1 MKELV
6 PYVPALLMDF
16 CLGIVITNT
25 AYFSTSL
32 SLSATFI
39 GALMSFS
46 TLFFTLFAIPCGKLS
61 DRIGRSRLLSAGC
74 FLITLVSLGLTQ
86 CQKGWHLVMVYPWV
100 GLSQALFWP
109 TYEAWLAERQG
120 GGTLIQRLRL
130 FNLFWC
136 SGITLGPVMSSYLQ
150 RSPNPDF
157 PFYLASGCAVLNWL
171 LISRQSKPTN
181 ADLHP
186 DSNHVLDLTN
196 DRPAHRPTLFIY
208 ISRIANFASWFTLS
222 ILRSLTPKLT
232 TEKMGVLPTQYGH
245 FIMLMGSVQL
255 ATYIWYGAKRSARWH
270 YKLSP
275 LFFPQ
280 VVTAIGLFILG
291 WFYHPQLW
299 MVAFALF
306 GISTATT
313 YFSSMF
319 YGLVGNNNKG
329 TQAGWHEAILGIGV
343 LLGPLVG
350 GWLADLSNNPQS
362 PYLLCSGLMSGLLVV
377 QVGIWLTMR
386 NSNKTDQPTQ

>member
-1 MKELV
+1 MKELI

-39 GALMSFS
+39 GVLMSFS
-46 TLFFTLFAIPCGKLS
+46 TLLFTLFAIPFGKLS

-74 FLITLVSLGLTQ
+74 FLITLVSLGLPQ

-157 PFYLASGCAVLNWL
+157 PFYLVSGCAVLNWL
-171 LISRQSKPTN
+171 LISHQSKPTS

-186 DSNHVLDLTN
+186 ASNHVLDLAN

-232 TEKMGVLPTQYGH
+232 TEKMGVSPTQYGH
-245 FIMLMGSVQL
+245 FIMLMGSVQ
-255 ATYIWYGAKRSARWH
+255 
-270 YKLSP
+270 
-275 LFFPQ
+275 
-280 VVTAIGLFILG
+280 
-291 WFYHPQLW
+291 
-299 MVAFALF
+299 
-306 GISTATT
+306 
-313 YFSSMF
+313 
-319 YGLVGNNNKG
+319 
-329 TQAGWHEAILGIGV
+329 
-343 LLGPLVG
+343 
-350 GWLADLSNNPQS
+350 
-362 PYLLCSGLMSGLLVV
+362 
-377 QVGIWLTMR
+377 
-386 NSNKTDQPTQ
+386 